1 MMLKALMKIVS
12 YTDTCSNQVTHLCL
26 ADNTNNHKSI
36 ISKLMMQNNRLET
49 NRAIDL
55 KLMPR
60 DFANP
65 KLTLI

>member
-1 MMLKALMKIVS
+1 MLKALMEIVS
-12 YTDTCSNQVTHLCL
+12 YTDTCSYHGTQLCL

-36 ISKLMMQNNRLET
+36 IYKLMMQNNRLKT
-49 NRAIDL
+49 HRAIDL
-55 KLMPR
+55 KLIPR